1 MFHLKRLLVLK
12 VCRIAKRVEC
22 GHSTLG
28 HSQVLHAASK
38 PLTNLDIIREKNVFE
53 ASQITSVLHC
63 YRHELPVDAKTPT
76 ELLQV
81 VSTEVESANL
91 IKVISVFSLEN
102 QVAFQNVWYMS
113 SYCT

>member
-1 MFHLKRLLVLK
+1 MFHLERLLVLK
-12 VCRIAKRVEC
+12 VGRIAKRVEC

-102 QVAFQNVWYMS
+102 QVAFQNVWYKS